1 MYFLIN
7 LMNSYR
13 TYPITQTVG
22 RVLLSSIKYS
32 AFYRVLGFKYPW
44 ILFYFTILL
53 ASYNSEKT
61 SFLEVIKSFLCEV
74 YCCILNLLLM
84 FKRSFANSV
93 DSFLHEG
100 PNSATLLSGEVTR
113 SYTGGMLQQCC

>member
-13 TYPITQTVG
+13 TPPITQTVG

-32 AFYRVLGFKYPW
+32 AFHRVLGFKYPW
-44 ILFYFTILL
+44 IFFYIFFTILL

-74 YCCILNLLLM
+74 YC
-84 FKRSFANSV
+84 
-93 DSFLHEG
+93 
-100 PNSATLLSGEVTR
+100 
-113 SYTGGMLQQCC
+113 